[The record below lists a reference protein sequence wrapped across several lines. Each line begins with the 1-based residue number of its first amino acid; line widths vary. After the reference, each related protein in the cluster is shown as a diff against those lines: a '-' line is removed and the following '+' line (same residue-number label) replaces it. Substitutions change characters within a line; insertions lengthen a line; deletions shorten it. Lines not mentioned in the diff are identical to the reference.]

1 MRSLIER
8 NGGVAIIAP
17 TMREIPLSDNPAA
30 FHFGEE
36 LLAGRIDVV
45 VFLTGVGARGL
56 FETLE
61 SRFAWEDLKAALER
75 CVIVVRGPKPTAVL
89 RERKVR
95 IDHSAPEPNTWH
107 ELLTILDAHVPVQG
121 KIVAVQEYGEPS
133 DEFYTALQSRGAR
146 VLPTPVY
153 RWALPEDLGP
163 LKDALRRTI
172 AGEIDVL
179 MFTSAGQLSHLLQV
193 AENEGVADAFRQ
205 AAQRCVIASVG
216 PTAADALREAGFEVD
231 IEPEHSKMGHLV
243 RAAAESA
250 GEILIRKRAS

>member
-8 NGGVAIIAP
+8 NGGIALIAP
-17 TMREIPLSDNPAA
+17 TMREVPLSDNPAA

-45 VFLTGVGARGL
+45 VFLTGVGASGL

-61 SRFAWEDLKAALER
+61 TRFGWNDLQAALER
-75 CVIVVRGPKPTAVL
+75 CTIVVRGPKPTAVL
-89 RERKVR
+89 REWKVR
-95 IDHSAPEPNTWH
+95 IDLSAPEPNTWH
-107 ELLTILDAHVPVQG
+107 ELLTTLDAHVPLEAKV
-121 KIVAVQEYGEPS
+121 VAVQEYGEPS
-133 DEFYTALQSRGAR
+133 NEFYAALQSRGAK

-153 RWALPEDLGP
+153 RWALPEDLEP

-172 AGEIDVL
+172 ASEVDVL
-179 MFTSAGQLSHLLQV
+179 LFTSGGQLSHLLQV
-193 AENEGVADAFRQ
+193 AESEGLADAFRQ
-205 AAQRCVIASVG
+205 ASSRCVIASVG
-216 PTAADALREAGFEVD
+216 PTAADALRAAGFQVD

-250 GEILIRKRAS
+250 GEILKRKRS